1 MKQDQHRPDQPVWA
15 YKKTPGPKEVDET
28 GPAQTRSAGLGV
40 QENPW
45 ARFGAMRGHLRAKS
59 LLSVHAHRGL
69 SRKNSRLGYKTTW
82 ARFGAMQGSPSG
94 QRFPAK

>member
-45 ARFGAMRGHLRAKS
+45 A
-59 LLSVHAHRGL
+59 
-69 SRKNSRLGYKTTW
+69 
-82 ARFGAMQGSPSG
+82 QGG
-94 QRFPAK
+94 G